1 MGAYGRS
8 MTSTDSTGPV
18 PGTTAVS
25 DTGPVRGTT
34 TAVPGTG
41 PGTKTTS
48 VAGDGGAPR
57 GGQDGGD
64 RRRWIALAIVM
75 TAAFMDLV
83 DVTIVNIAIPSI
95 QRDEGASV
103 SQIQWITAG
112 YALAFAAGLITGGR
126 LGDIH
131 GRKRLF
137 LLGIGGF
144 TVASALCGF
153 AANPEML
160 VASRI
165 LQGAMAAL
173 MVPQVLSIVHATFPA
188 HERGKVFGLFG
199 AIVGL
204 GAVSGPLLGALLT
217 EWNLFGLGWR
227 PIFLINL
234 PVGIAGLILGRRFIT
249 ESRAPKALRLDLAG
263 VALVVLALLMLLY
276 PLTRGHELD
285 WPLWGHFSMA
295 GSLVVFGALVAYE
308 RRKAARDGS
317 PLIELSLF
325 KVKSFA
331 AGIAVQTVFGVALG
345 IFFLVWTFYMQ
356 FGLGWSALRA
366 GLTGIPFSV
375 AVSVAAGL
383 SVQQLVPRFGR
394 KVLQAGALV
403 MAAGVLLYI
412 WEADRYGMSISSWQM
427 ALPLTVMGVGMGLI
441 VAPLTDA
448 ILSEVP
454 REHSGSASGLLSTV
468 QQMGNALGL
477 GLVSVVFFGVMDDRL
492 APSETGPAFADAF
505 QYALGWVA
513 AVLAAIF
520 LLMFA
525 LPKRPA
531 QHLEGAGAEEDAAG
545 AEQETAR
552 AEQETAAAAGE
563 AAAGKA
569 AAMSAGGAGAE
580 DTGERAPELV
590 R

>member
-1 MGAYGRS
+1 
-8 MTSTDSTGPV
+8 MTSTENPVDSV
-18 PGTTAVS
+18 DSSA
-25 DTGPVRGTT
+25 R
-34 TAVPGTG
+34 A
-41 PGTKTTS
+41 
-48 VAGDGGAPR
+48 A
-57 GGQDGGD
+57 D
-64 RRRWIALAIVM
+64 RRRWFALAIVM

-95 QRDEGASV
+95 QKDAGASF

-137 LLGIGGF
+137 LVGIGGF
-144 TVASALCGF
+144 TLASALCGF

-165 LQGAMAAL
+165 LQGAMAAM

-217 EWNLFGLGWR
+217 EWNLFGLEWR

-234 PVGIAGLILGRRFIT
+234 PVGIAALLLGSRFIT
-249 ESRAPKALRLDLAG
+249 ESRAPRALKLDLVG
-263 VALVVLALLMLLY
+263 VAVVTVGLLMLLY
-276 PLTRGHELD
+276 PLTRGRELG
-285 WPLWGHFSMA
+285 WPLWGYASMA
-295 GSLVVFGALVAYE
+295 GAPVVFAALVAYE

-325 KVKSFA
+325 RVKSFA

-345 IFFLVWTFYMQ
+345 VFFLVWTLYMQ
-356 FGLGWSALRA
+356 IGLGWSPLRA
-366 GLTGIPFSV
+366 GLTGVPFSL
-375 AVSVAAGL
+375 AVSTAAGL
-383 SVQQLVPRFGR
+383 SVQKLVPRFGR
-394 KVLQAGALV
+394 KVLQTGALT

-412 WEADRYGMSISSWQM
+412 WESERYGLHIAPWQM
-427 ALPLTVMGVGMGLI
+427 ALPLVVMGAGMGLI

-448 ILSEVP
+448 VLSEVP
-454 REHSGSASGLLSTV
+454 REHAGSASGLINTV

-477 GLVSVVFFGVMDDRL
+477 ALVSVVFFGLIDDRP
-492 APSETGPAFADAF
+492 AADRVGPAFVDAF
-505 QYALGWVA
+505 QHALVWVA
-513 AVLAAIF
+513 AVLGVIF
-520 LLMFA
+520 VLMSA
-525 LPKRPA
+525 LPRRPA
-531 QHLEGAGAEEDAAG
+531 QHVEGADE
-545 AEQETAR
+545 
-552 AEQETAAAAGE
+552 
-563 AAAGKA
+563 
-569 AAMSAGGAGAE
+569 
-580 DTGERAPELV
+580 GERDGREPVDEPVRALV
-590 R
+590 G

>member
-1 MGAYGRS
+1 
-8 MTSTDSTGPV
+8 MTSSETPV
-18 PGTTAVS
+18 SKA
-25 DTGPVRGTT
+25 
-34 TAVPGTG
+34 AQ
-41 PGTKTTS
+41 
-48 VAGDGGAPR
+48 AA
-57 GGQDGGD
+57 D
-64 RRRWIALAIVM
+64 RRRWFALAIVM

-95 QRDEGASV
+95 QQDAGASF

-137 LLGIGGF
+137 LVGIAGF
-144 TVASALCGF
+144 TLASALCGF

-165 LQGAMAAL
+165 LQGGMAAL

-217 EWNLFGLGWR
+217 QWNLFGLEWR

-234 PVGIAGLILGRRFIT
+234 PVGVAAFLLGGRFIT
-249 ESRAPKALRLDLAG
+249 ESRAPRAMKLDLVG
-263 VALVVLALLMLLY
+263 VALVTLGLLMLLY
-276 PLTRGHELD
+276 PLTRGRELG
-285 WPLWGHFSMA
+285 WPLWGYASMA
-295 GSLVVFGALVAYE
+295 GALAVFAALVAYE

-317 PLIELSLF
+317 PLVELSLF
-325 KVKSFA
+325 RVKSFA

-345 IFFLVWTFYMQ
+345 VFFLVWTLYMQ
-356 FGLGWSALRA
+356 TGLGWSPLKA
-366 GLTGIPFSV
+366 GLTGVPFSI
-375 AVSVAAGL
+375 AVSTAAGL
-383 SVQQLVPRFGR
+383 SVQRLVPRFGR
-394 KVLQAGALV
+394 KVLQAGALL

-412 WEADRYGMSISSWQM
+412 GESDRYGLHIAPWQM
-427 ALPLTVMGVGMGLI
+427 ALPLVVMGAGMGLI

-448 ILSEVP
+448 VLSEVP
-454 REHSGSASGLLSTV
+454 REHAGSASGLINTV

-477 GLVSVVFFGVMDDRL
+477 GLVSVVFFGVIGDRL
-492 APSETGPAFADAF
+492 TPDQVGPAFAHAF
-505 QYALGWVA
+505 RNALVWVA
-513 AVLAAIF
+513 AVLGVIF
-520 LLMFA
+520 VLMSA

-531 QHLEGAGAEEDAAG
+531 QHVEGGGEGAEPAVPSAAG
-545 AEQETAR
+545 GR
-552 AEQETAAAAGE
+552 
-563 AAAGKA
+563 
-569 AAMSAGGAGAE
+569 
-580 DTGERAPELV
+580 ERELV
-590 R
+590 G

>member
-1 MGAYGRS
+1 
-8 MTSTDSTGPV
+8 MTFSETENTS
-18 PGTTAVS
+18 GTQH
-25 DTGPVRGTT
+25 
-34 TAVPGTG
+34 GTG
-41 PGTKTTS
+41 PGARPGTGNDIGPD
-48 VAGDGGAPR
+48 AGAAAA
-57 GGQDGGD
+57 D
-64 RRRWIALAIVM
+64 RRRWFALAIVM

-95 QRDEGASV
+95 QRDAGATF

-131 GRKRLF
+131 GRKKIF

-144 TVASALCGF
+144 TLASALCGF
-153 AANPEML
+153 AVNPEML

-217 EWNLFGLGWR
+217 EWNLFGLEWR

-234 PVGIAGLILGRRFIT
+234 PVGVAGLILGARFIT
-249 ESRAPKALRLDLAG
+249 ESKAPRALKLDLVG
-263 VALVVLALLMLLY
+263 VALVTLGLLMLLY
-276 PLTRGHELD
+276 PLTRGRELD
-285 WPLWGHFSMA
+285 WPLWGYASMA
-295 GSLVVFGALVAYE
+295 GAFAVLAGLVAYE

-317 PLIELSLF
+317 PLVELSLF
-325 KVKSFA
+325 RVKSFA
-331 AGIAVQTVFGVALG
+331 AGIAVQTVFGLGLG
-345 IFFLVWTFYMQ
+345 IFFLVWTLYMQ
-356 FGLGWSALRA
+356 TGLGWSPLKA
-366 GLTGIPFSV
+366 GLTGVPFSI

-383 SVQQLVPRFGR
+383 SVQKLVPRFGR
-394 KVLQAGALV
+394 GVLQAGALV
-403 MAAGVLLYI
+403 MAAGVLIYI
-412 WEADRYGMSISSWQM
+412 WESQRYGLDVDAWQM
-427 ALPLTVMGVGMGLI
+427 ALPLVVMGIGMGLI

-448 ILSEVP
+448 VLSEVP
-454 REHSGSASGLLSTV
+454 REHAGSASGLINTV

-477 GLVSVVFFGVMDDRL
+477 GLVSVVFFGTMSDRL
-492 APSETGPAFADAF
+492 RPEQVGPAFVDAF
-505 QYALGWVA
+505 EYALGWVA
-513 AVLAAIF
+513 AVLGAIF

-531 QHLEGAGAEEDAAG
+531 QHLEGSEESEPAAEARGAAV
-545 AEQETAR
+545 QH
-552 AEQETAAAAGE
+552 
-563 AAAGKA
+563 
-569 AAMSAGGAGAE
+569 
-580 DTGERAPELV
+580 DTSGRAPELV
-590 R
+590 